1 MADRPRD
8 RTGDERGTMSGQEGF
23 EAWLGELET
32 RTYSSS
38 EEATVDM
45 AELVLRTNVEI
56 EELRRAGTA
65 ELPWDKIREW
75 IKRAVEFIKE
85 IAKKLGALHYSI
97 GVSLTGLSASIEW
110 SGTIP

>member
-1 MADRPRD
+1 M
-8 RTGDERGTMSGQEGF
+8 GGQQGF
-23 EAWLGELET
+23 EAWLGELEA

-38 EEATVDM
+38 EDATVDM
-45 AELVLRTNVEI
+45 AELVLRTNIEI
-56 EELRRAGTA
+56 EQELRRAGTA

-75 IKRAVEFIKE
+75 IKRAVEFIRE